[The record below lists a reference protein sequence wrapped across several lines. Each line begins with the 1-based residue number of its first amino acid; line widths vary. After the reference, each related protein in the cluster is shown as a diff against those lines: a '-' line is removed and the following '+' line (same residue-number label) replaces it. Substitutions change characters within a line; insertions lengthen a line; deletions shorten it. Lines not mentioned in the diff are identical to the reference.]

1 MTYQVPHPTPWDA
14 LARDLLGS
22 EAQMP
27 ALLAENPALAALAEC
42 PAGATVAVPVAEVG
56 DDPALVAPTLPPWKR
71 A

>member
-22 EAQMP
+22 EARMA
-27 ALLAENPALAALAEC
+27 ALLAENPTLAGLAEC
-42 PAGATVAVPVAEVG
+42 PAGATVVVPIADVA
-56 DDPALVAPTLPPWKR
+56 DDPGLVAPTLPPWKR